1 MPPMEPL
8 AVFHLAEEGAFSE
21 GLLQIARAL
30 DDGSRIY
37 SGPRLPSER
46 QANG

>member
-1 MPPMEPL
+1 MEPL

-30 DDGSRIY
+30 GDGSRIY
-37 SGPRLPSER
+37 SGPGLPSAR

>member
-1 MPPMEPL
+1 MEPL

-30 DDGSRIY
+30 DD
-37 SGPRLPSER
+37 RLQDNLSTTP
-46 QANG
+46 